1 LVQKKETCKWGDFDL
16 YKIPFLNE
24 EHLMAKL
31 YSACDLAIVP
41 SKQETLS
48 NTIMEALSCSLP
60 VVAFD
65 IGGNSDMIEHKVNG
79 YLASPFDV
87 KDLASGVIF
96 VLNNANYEDMR
107 RKAREKIL
115 RCFDSKIIIKK
126 YIEFYNEI
134 LRQTI

>member
-1 LVQKKETCKWGDFDL
+1 
-16 YKIPFLNE
+16 
-24 EHLMAKL
+24 
-31 YSACDLAIVP
+31 
-41 SKQETLS
+41 
-48 NTIMEALSCSLP
+48 
-60 VVAFD
+60 
-65 IGGNSDMIEHKVNG
+65 MIEHKVNG